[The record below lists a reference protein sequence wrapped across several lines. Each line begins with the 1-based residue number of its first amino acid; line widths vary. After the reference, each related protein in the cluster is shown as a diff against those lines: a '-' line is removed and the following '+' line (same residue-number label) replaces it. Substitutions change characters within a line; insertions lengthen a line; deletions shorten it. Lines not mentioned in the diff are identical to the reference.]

1 MTLQATTF
9 LEAGYTASELHLY
22 GEFVQTNEFSI
33 GCTNRPSINV
43 TEGFVP

>member
-9 LEAGYTASELHLY
+9 PETGYTASERHLY
-22 GEFVQTNEFSI
+22 DEFVQTNEFST
-33 GCTNRPSINV
+33 GCASRPSINV